1 LAQTLARYGNARRGS
16 AFSAAPHRKRY
27 EHLQGACYI
36 VCAYLT
42 GMRDSEVQA
51 MQPGCVSAERSA
63 DGLIERY
70 RVRST
75 VYKRQG
81 ARGVTADWITIEPV
95 VRAVAVMEIL
105 SARNGREKGLSSLWV
120 TLKD

>member
-1 LAQTLARYGNARRGS
+1 
-16 AFSAAPHRKRY
+16 
-27 EHLQGACYI
+27 
-36 VCAYLT
+36 
-42 GMRDSEVQA
+42 

-95 VRAVAVMEIL
+95 VRAVAVMEI
-105 SARNGREKGLSSLWV
+105 SGA
-120 TLKD
+120 